1 MSRTTIW
8 VATAAVAI
16 ASLAAAA
23 PAHAGVNEVR
33 TVTFE
38 PDAATTRV
46 VVRSTQTPTFSVYKL
61 EKPTRVVVD
70 VPNARLAASLL
81 GHDSVASLSANTWA
95 VSGITAQQLDDG
107 NVRTALGAHVL
118 PDTPLVINRHRPPD
132 HHAGDFTFGAGL
144 LDVMHIE
151 R

>member
-33 TVTFE
+33 TVAFE

-46 VVRSTQTPTFSVYKL
+46 VVRSTQAPTFSVYKL

-70 VPNARLAASLL
+70 VPNARLASELTGSDTIA
-81 GHDSVASLSANTWA
+81 AFTANTWA
-95 VSGITAQQLDDG
+95 ISAI
-107 NVRTALGAHVL
+107 
-118 PDTPLVINRHRPPD
+118 
-132 HHAGDFTFGAGL
+132 
-144 LDVMHIE
+144 
-151 R
+151 